1 MTSLAITIRPQINHR
16 KFLIEMDVEKFEK
29 LAALLGFFNSEFLKS
44 IDQAEK
50 NWKEGKVKKIK
61 SLKELR
67 K

>member
-1 MTSLAITIRPQINHR
+1 
-16 KFLIEMDVEKFEK
+16 MDVEKFEK